1 MYYNHYKIIFF
12 QFKNGDLRAFINS
25 FKARSVRY
33 SDPNLLLEVNTQI
46 DYSTQIL
53 HAIDYLSSL
62 NIVHRDI
69 KPE

>member
-1 MYYNHYKIIFF
+1 V
-12 QFKNGDLRAFINS
+12 RAFINS

-33 SDPNLLLEVNTQI
+33 SDPNLLLEINTQI
-46 DYSTQIL
+46 DYSIQIL